1 MKNKNVLI
9 TGASSGIGKAV
20 ALHLAA
26 QGVQLVLVARRE
38 QELQALVDTIGFSAR
53 YFVCD
58 LQDASQI
65 EGIFSFC
72 EEQGIVLDGFV
83 HSAGIANP
91 VPVRSATPEGIEQM
105 MQINAISFMEIA
117 KYFYKKKHSN
127 NGSSIVA
134 ISSLAAVRPV
144 SGQASY
150 AASKAALNA
159 MVEVM
164 AQEFLKRR
172 IRVNAI
178 MPSYVNTPMVE
189 KDASFGMNNGIDN
202 MPLGVIDPLQ
212 IAYLVEFLLSD
223 KAIHITGAEI
233 PVSSG
238 V

>member
-1 MKNKNVLI
+1 MKDKNILI

-20 ALHLAA
+20 ALYLAA
-26 QGVQLVLVARRE
+26 QGAHLVLVARRE
-38 QELQALVDTIGFSAR
+38 QELKALVEQIGSNAR
-53 YFVCD
+53 YYICD

-65 EGIFSFC
+65 EGIFGFC
-72 EEQGIVLDGFV
+72 EEQGVILDGFV

-91 VPVRSATPEGIEQM
+91 VPVRSASPEGIEQM

-117 KYFYKKKHSN
+117 KYFYKKKHSS
-127 NGSSIVA
+127 NGASIVA

-150 AASKAALNA
+150 AASKAAMNA
-159 MVEVM
+159 MVQVM
-164 AQEFLKRR
+164 AQEFLKRK

-178 MPSYVNTPMVE
+178 MPSYVDTPMVE

-202 MPLGVIDPLQ
+202 MPLGVIDPVQ

-233 PVSSG
+233 PVTSG